1 MSYGNQPKMR
11 DKLICASFYTAHF
24 IPLIS
29 WVPIIWLVIVNV
41 QKKHMRDF
49 IKYHCYQAILFNM
62 LMAFLPQLLTALIN
76 FTCTLLSMMVIF
88 ANSVTMLQSF
98 NNWLINIYSML
109 IPFIALYAVIWTL
122 RGKYTYM
129 PPISQAI
136 NMMLR

>member
-1 MSYGNQPKMR
+1 MR
-11 DKLICASFYTAHF
+11 DKLICASFYTALF

>member
-11 DKLICASFYTAHF
+11 DKLICASFYTALF